1 MHNPFGRLAGAVLAL
16 ALVAAPTQ
24 LRSEPVRLT
33 LSFFTS
39 DRSVAYQT
47 AIKPFVDA
55 VNHDGKGVV
64 EIEVYL
70 SGSLGRVQRE
80 LPQLVLDGGADMAF
94 IVPGQNPERFPDN
107 VVIELPGLFA
117 DVRQATLTYTRM
129 IAAGTLAGYKD
140 FFVVGAFATEPESIN
155 SRKTL
160 ATLADLR
167 GQKIRTNNLTESA
180 GLAKLGALPVVLAF
194 NETTPAISS
203 GMIDGATVP
212 PGQLFDV
219 GIGRLVS
226 NHYLLPTSVAPLA
239 LVMNRGVFDR
249 LPDAAQRIIRKYSGE
264 WAAAQFIDAYARINR
279 EALAQLKSD
288 PRRQV
293 VTPSRADADAA
304 RRVFKSIAQEWVG
317 GDGLRQDLLR
327 RVDKELAVLGS
338 KD

>member
-1 MHNPFGRLAGAVLAL
+1 
-16 ALVAAPTQ
+16 
-24 LRSEPVRLT
+24 
-33 LSFFTS
+33 
-39 DRSVAYQT
+39 
-47 AIKPFVDA
+47 
-55 VNHDGKGVV
+55 
-64 EIEVYL
+64 
-70 SGSLGRVQRE
+70 
-80 LPQLVLDGGADMAF
+80 
-94 IVPGQNPERFPDN
+94 
-107 VVIELPGLFA
+107 
-117 DVRQATLTYTRM
+117 
-129 IAAGTLAGYKD
+129 
-140 FFVVGAFATEPESIN
+140 
-155 SRKTL
+155 
-160 ATLADLR
+160 
-167 GQKIRTNNLTESA
+167 
-180 GLAKLGALPVVLAF
+180 
-194 NETTPAISS
+194 
-203 GMIDGATVP
+203 MIDGATVP

-304 RRVFKSIAQEWVG
+304 RRVFKSIAEEWVG

>member
-1 MHNPFGRLAGAVLAL
+1 MHNPFGRPAGAVLAL

-55 VNHDGKGVV
+55 VNRDGKGVV

-94 IVPGQNPERFPDN
+94 IVPGQNPERFRDN

-129 IAAGTLAGYKD
+129 IAAGTLAGYKE

-317 GDGLRQDLLR
+317 GDGLRQELLR

-338 KD
+338 QD

>member
-1 MHNPFGRLAGAVLAL
+1 MHNPLLRSAGIVLAL
-16 ALVAAPTQ
+16 ALAAAPTH
-24 LRSEPVRLT
+24 LRGEPVRLK

-70 SGSLGRVQRE
+70 SGSLGRIQRE
-80 LPQLVLDGGADMAF
+80 LPHLVLDGGADMAF
-94 IVPGQNPERFPDN
+94 IVPGQNPERFRDN
-107 VVIELPGLFA
+107 AVIELPGLFA

-129 IAAGTLAGYKD
+129 IAADTLAGYKD
-140 FFVVGAFATEPESIN
+140 FLVVGAFATAPESIHT
-155 SRKTL
+155 RKTL
-160 ATLADLR
+160 ATLADLK
-167 GQKIRTNNLTESA
+167 GQRIRTNNLTESA
-180 GLAKLGALPVVLAF
+180 GLAKLGALPMVLAF

-239 LVMNRGVFDR
+239 LVMNRSVFDG
-249 LPDAAQRIIRKYSGE
+249 LPEPAQRIIRKYSGE
-264 WAAAQFIDAYARINR
+264 WAAAQFAEAYARINR
-279 EALAQLKSD
+279 DALAQLKGD

-293 VTPSRADADAA
+293 VTPSRADADVAK
-304 RRVFKSIAQEWVG
+304 RVFKSIAQEWGSG
-317 GDGLRQDLLR
+317 GSYRQELLH
-327 RVDKELAVLGS
+327 RVDKELAALS
-338 KD
+338 TED

>member
-1 MHNPFGRLAGAVLAL
+1 MRNPLRLAGVVLAL
-16 ALVAAPTQ
+16 ALAAAPTE
-24 LRSEPVRLT
+24 LRGDPVRLK

-55 VNHDGKGVV
+55 VNHDGKGIVQ
-64 EIEVYL
+64 IEVYL

-80 LPQLVLDGGADMAF
+80 LPQLVLDGGADLAF
-94 IVPGQNPERFPDN
+94 IVPGQNPERFRDN
-107 VVIELPGLFA
+107 SVIELPGLFA

-129 IAAGTLAGYKD
+129 IAADTLAGYKD

-155 SRKTL
+155 SRKPL
-160 ATLADLR
+160 AALADLR

-203 GMIDGATVP
+203 GVIDGATVP

-239 LVMNRGVFDR
+239 LVMNRRAFDG

-264 WAAAQFIDAYARINR
+264 WAAAQFVDAYARINR
-279 EALAQLKSD
+279 EALAQLKAD

-293 VTPSRADADAA
+293 VTPSRVDADAA
-304 RRVFKSIAQEWVG
+304 KRVFKSIAQEWVG
-317 GDGLRQDLLR
+317 ADHYRQELLR
-327 RVDKELAVLGS
+327 RVDKELALIGS
-338 KD
+338 ED